1 MYIYSIY
8 SIHFL
13 KPCTYRICTHQH
25 GHHYEVEFLRFCLF
39 IILLHNKCF
48 MKSNI
53 FKHKANF
60 EKSYQNSNNN
70 SICNSSGLHLDL
82 FCISYSI
89 EMTASLPFIK
99 QML

>member
-1 MYIYSIY
+1 MYIQVCVHLY
-8 SIHFL
+8 
-13 KPCTYRICTHQH
+13 
-25 GHHYEVEFLRFCLF
+25 GHHCEVEFLVFCLF
-39 IILLHNKCF
+39 IILLHIKCF

-60 EKSYQNSNNN
+60 EKSYQKSNNN
-70 SICNSSGLHLDL
+70 SICSSSTLYLDL
-82 FCISYSI
+82 FYISYSL

>member
-1 MYIYSIY
+1 MYIQV
-8 SIHFL
+8 
-13 KPCTYRICTHQH
+13 CVHQY
-25 GHHYEVEFLRFCLF
+25 GHHCEVEFLVFCLF
-39 IILLHNKCF
+39 IILLHIKCF

-53 FKHKANF
+53 FKHKTNF

-70 SICNSSGLHLDL
+70 SICNSSTLSLDL
-82 FCISYSI
+82 FYISYSL